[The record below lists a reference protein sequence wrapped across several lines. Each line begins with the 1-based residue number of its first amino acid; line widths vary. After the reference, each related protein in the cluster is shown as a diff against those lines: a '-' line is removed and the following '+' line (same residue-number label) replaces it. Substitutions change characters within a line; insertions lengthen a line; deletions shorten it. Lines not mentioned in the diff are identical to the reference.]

1 MTPLLGPSSHNRWWP
16 ARSPSN
22 RVPRKDEIQA
32 PAELR
37 KGISDVGIKCLPIFA
52 EIRWIVP
59 SARECFSRSFDYFE
73 VADAGAPETKLKSP
87 QVSDV
92 MQFHAVKLIA

>member
-1 MTPLLGPSSHNRWWP
+1 M
-16 ARSPSN
+16 
-22 RVPRKDEIQA
+22 
-32 PAELR
+32 
-37 KGISDVGIKCLPIFA
+37 
-52 EIRWIVP
+52 VP